1 MPQSAFIFRVVTIT
15 LAVVILAVVAVM
27 LYGLFDN
34 RVDNEKVFAIIGP
47 AFQTVVGAFVGILG
61 GRALEKIGS

>member
-1 MPQSAFIFRVVTIT
+1 M
-15 LAVVILAVVAVM
+15 VILAVVAVM

-61 GRALEKIGS
+61 GRALEKIS